1 MTYGRL
7 VLRNLFRHPLRSL
20 FTTLSIA
27 LSIFLVC
34 AVLSLPSALTAI
46 LDKATSNTRLSSR
59 SSVRISTALFASRSP
74 VGSSATSRS
83 GSVTIAR
90 AIATRCCS
98 PPESSDGR

>member
-34 AVLSLPSALTAI
+34 AVLSLPSALEAI
-46 LDKATSNTRLSSR
+46 LDKATSNM
-59 SSVRISTALFASRSP
+59 RISVHHEAGLTYLLPQSYVNKVQTR
-74 VGSSATSRS
+74 
-83 GSVTIAR
+83 AR
-90 AIATRCCS
+90 ASWR
-98 PPESSDGR
+98 